1 MTVRALLADDQPL
14 VRSGLRRILTARR
27 GVEVVGEAA
36 DGAQAMALAAEHAPD
51 VVVMDV
57 RMPVMDGV
65 AAVHALRNTG
75 STVPVLVLTTY
86 DDDEVLA
93 AALRAGA
100 TGFITKAAPAEDL
113 LRAVKEVA
121 AGAAWLEPAITARVL
136 ADYRD
141 RADAPSARDYPRLVD
156 PLTDREREVL
166 VLMARG
172 ASNGEIAERLVV
184 SEGTVKTHIGRIFTK
199 LGARDRAAAIVWAYD
214 TGLVRPSAS
223 AT

>member
-1 MTVRALLADDQPL
+1 VTPVRVVLADDQAL
-14 VRSGLRRILTARR
+14 VRSGLRRILTTRR
-27 GVEVVGEAA
+27 GVDVVAEAA
-36 DGAQAMALAAEHAPD
+36 DGQQAVEAVRRHAPD

-57 RMPVMDGV
+57 RMPVLDGV
-65 AAVHALRNTG
+65 AAIRALREARID
-75 STVPVLVLTTY
+75 VPVLTLTTY

-100 TGFITKAAPAEDL
+100 AGFVTKAAPAEDL

-121 AGAAWLEPAITARVL
+121 AGAAWLEPSITARVL
-136 ADYRD
+136 ADL
-141 RADAPSARDYPRLVD
+141 RAHREPSGPPVQALLD

-166 VLMARG
+166 VLMARA
-172 ASNGEIAERLVV
+172 ASNAEIAERLVV

-214 TGLVRPSAS
+214 AGLVRPSAD

>member
-1 MTVRALLADDQPL
+1 MAVRVVLADDQVL
-14 VRSGLRRILTARR
+14 VRSGLRRILTTRR
-27 GVEVVGEAA
+27 GVEIVAEAP
-36 DGAQAMALAAEHAPD
+36 DGQQAVELTCRHRPD

-57 RMPVMDGV
+57 RMPVLDGV
-65 AAVHALRNTG
+65 SAIRALRQAG
-75 STVPVLVLTTY
+75 VDVPVLTLTTY

-100 TGFITKAAPAEDL
+100 AGFITKAAPAEDL

-121 AGAAWLEPAITARVL
+121 AGAAWLEPSITARVL
-136 ADYRD
+136 ADFRT
-141 RADAPSARDYPRLVD
+141 REQSPVPPVERLVD

-166 VLMARG
+166 VLMARA
-172 ASNGEIAERLVV
+172 ASNSEIAERLVV

-214 TGLVRPSAS
+214 VGLVRPVGSG
-223 AT
+223 T